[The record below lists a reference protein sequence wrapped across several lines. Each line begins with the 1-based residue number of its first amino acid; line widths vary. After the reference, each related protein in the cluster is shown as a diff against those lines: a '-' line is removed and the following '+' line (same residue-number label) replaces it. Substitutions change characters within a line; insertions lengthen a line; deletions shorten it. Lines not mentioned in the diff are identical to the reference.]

1 MIQRN
6 KFALC
11 IFVIRFLDWEVSV
24 FDGSLFLQNLEE
36 TWTFS
41 LLFIESN
48 PFCPHLSFY
57 SLTMNWEENLLF
69 QSLGLA
75 KLAAY

>member
-11 IFVIRFLDWEVSV
+11 IFVIRFLHCEVSV

-36 TWTFS
+36 T
-41 LLFIESN
+41 
-48 PFCPHLSFY
+48 
-57 SLTMNWEENLLF
+57 
-69 QSLGLA
+69 
-75 KLAAY
+75 